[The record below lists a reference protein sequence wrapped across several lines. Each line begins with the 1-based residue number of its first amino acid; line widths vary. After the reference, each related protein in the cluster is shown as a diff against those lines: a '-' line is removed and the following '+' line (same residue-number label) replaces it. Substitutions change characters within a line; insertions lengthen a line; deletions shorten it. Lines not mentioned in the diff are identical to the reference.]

1 MVIKLNGFK
10 EEFSQTCENCFYLC
24 PDYHCA
30 KKIRG
35 IIKKEQIK
43 FRGKYCPAWEFND
56 PEKALGE
63 CTYKS
68 ERSFDDVMEKM
79 KVEDYLDVKVMEMV
93 CASGIVTIRQL
104 QELIEPFEQLLIDD
118 VTFSLLVS
126 ILDQFTSEKLV
137 IKIN

>member
-1 MVIKLNGFK
+1 MTGFK
-10 EEFSQTCENCFYLC
+10 EKLAQTCENCLYLC

-35 IIKKEQIK
+35 IIKKEQVK

-63 CTYKS
+63 STYKS
-68 ERSFDDVMEKM
+68 VLSFDDVVG
-79 KVEDYLDVKVMEMV
+79 KVKVDNFLDLKVMEMV

-118 VTFSLLVS
+118 VTFSLLAS
-126 ILDQFTSEKLV
+126 ILDRFDSEKLL
-137 IKIN
+137 IKIT